1 MTEEKI
7 KEIKELIKEVGFER
21 FEDNVIRLMGTDDD
35 GICGLDD
42 LMESAILKY
51 QYIHSKLLDDY
62 CPTNK

>member
-21 FEDNVIRLMGTDDD
+21 FEDNVVRLMGTDD
-35 GICGLDD
+35 GICDIDD
-42 LMESAILKY
+42 LMETAILRY
-51 QYIHSKLLDDY
+51 QYIHSKILDDY

>member
-7 KEIKELIKEVGFER
+7 KEIKDLIKEVGFGR
-21 FEDNVIRLMGTDDD
+21 FEDNVIRLIGTED

-51 QYIHSKLLDDY
+51 QYIHSKILDDY

>member
-21 FEDNVIRLMGTDDD
+21 FEDNVVRLMGTDD
-35 GICGLDD
+35 GICDLDD
-42 LMESAILKY
+42 MMETAILKY
-51 QYIHSKLLDDY
+51 QYIHSKILDDY

>member
-21 FEDNVIRLMGTDDD
+21 FEDNVVRLMGTDD
-35 GICGLDD
+35 GICDLDD
-42 LMESAILKY
+42 LMEMAILKY
-51 QYIHSKLLDDY
+51 QYIHSKILDDY

>member
-21 FEDNVIRLMGTDDD
+21 FEDNVVRLMGTDD
-35 GICGLDD
+35 GICDLDD
-42 LMESAILKY
+42 MMETAILKY
-51 QYIHSKLLDDY
+51 RYIHSKILDDY

>member
-21 FEDNVIRLMGTDDD
+21 FEDNVVRLMGTDD
-35 GICGLDD
+35 GICD
-42 LMESAILKY
+42 LNDMMETAILKY
-51 QYIHSKLLDDY
+51 QYIHSKILDDY

>member
-21 FEDNVIRLMGTDDD
+21 FEDNVVRLMGTDD
-35 GICGLDD
+35 GICDIDD
-42 LMESAILKY
+42 LIETAILRY
-51 QYIHSKLLDDY
+51 QYIHSKILDDY

>member
-21 FEDNVIRLMGTDDD
+21 FEDNVVRLMGTDD
-35 GICGLDD
+35 GICDLDD
-42 LMESAILKY
+42 RMETAILKY
-51 QYIHSKLLDDY
+51 QYIHSKILDDY

>member
-21 FEDNVIRLMGTDDD
+21 FEDNVVRLMGTDG
-35 GICGLDD
+35 GICDIDD
-42 LMESAILKY
+42 LMETAILRY
-51 QYIHSKLLDDY
+51 QYIHSKILDDY

>member
-21 FEDNVIRLMGTDDD
+21 FEDNIIRLIGTED
-35 GICGLDD
+35 GICDLDV
-42 LMESAILKY
+42 LMEMAILKY
-51 QYIHSKLLDDY
+51 QYIHSKILDDY